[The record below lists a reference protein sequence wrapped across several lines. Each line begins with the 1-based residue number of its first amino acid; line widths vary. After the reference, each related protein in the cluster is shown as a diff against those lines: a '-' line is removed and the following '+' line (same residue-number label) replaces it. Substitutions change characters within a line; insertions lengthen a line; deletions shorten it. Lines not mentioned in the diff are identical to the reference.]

1 MQCRRRRCRA
11 SLLGEGSGNDH
22 RFSHVDVVRWMGK
35 DAVLDQVEKVG
46 SVRREVVESEAETE
60 VELSRR
66 LKQNAKNV
74 KSMYR

>member
-1 MQCRRRRCRA
+1 
-11 SLLGEGSGNDH
+11 
-22 RFSHVDVVRWMGK
+22 MGK